1 MMFLWDKSYKLKNFW
16 YYILGSFILI
26 LFSTIGQLP
35 MIPFLPS
42 ELPSP
47 DADPMD
53 IFKTIPSNLR
63 LFLLLLSFAFV
74 LPGIWLVVKK
84 LHDLP
89 IMSILSSRKKIDLE
103 RVLYSFM
110 LWGTVV
116 SAFVFLEYS
125 LNPENYVFN
134 FKVKEFLILAV
145 IAILF
150 IPIQTSVEEIVFR
163 GYLMQG
169 FGHWLNSRFMALF
182 LTSTVFGSLHLANP
196 EITALGYE
204 FVILYITVGFV
215 LGIMTLMDDG
225 LELAL
230 GFHAANN
237 LIAALLVTADWT
249 VFQTESILIDISE
262 PSLGITDWITPFI
275 VFPFFLLY
283 LQGSIHGQT
292 GKKNYFLRLDNFN
305 SIFISLLL

>member
-1 MMFLWDKSYKLKNFW
+1 MFLFDKSYRLKNFG

-26 LFSTIGQLP
+26 FFSFIGQLP
-35 MIPFLPS
+35 MIPFLS
-42 ELPSP
+42 AESLSP
-47 DADPMD
+47 DSNPMD
-53 IFKTIPSNLR
+53 LFKSIPSNLR
-63 LFLLLLSFAFV
+63 LFLLLLSFVAV
-74 LPGIWLVVKK
+74 VPGIWLVVKK

-89 IMSILSSRKKIDLE
+89 LMSILSSRKKVDLE
-103 RVLYSFM
+103 RIMYSFM
-110 LWGTVV
+110 LWGSIV

-125 LNPENYVFN
+125 LSPEDYEIN
-134 FKVKEFLILAV
+134 FKLKEFLILAV

-150 IPIQTSVEEIVFR
+150 IPIQTSVEEVVFR

-182 LTSTVFGSLHLANP
+182 LTSIVFGSLHLANP

-204 FVILYITVGFV
+204 FIFLYISVGFL

-225 LELAL
+225 LELAI

-249 VFQTESILIDISE
+249 VFQTESILINISE
-262 PSLGITDWITPFI
+262 PSLGITDWIAPLVI
-275 VFPFFLLY
+275 YPIILAVFARKYSWSNWKEKLF
-283 LQGSIHGQT
+283 S
-292 GKKNYFLRLDNFN
+292 KVR
-305 SIFISLLL
+305 

>member
-1 MMFLWDKSYKLKNFW
+1 MFLFDKSYRLKNFG

-26 LFSTIGQLP
+26 FFSFIGQLP
-35 MIPFLPS
+35 MIPFLS
-42 ELPSP
+42 AESLSP
-47 DADPMD
+47 DSNPMD
-53 IFKTIPSNLR
+53 LFKSIPSNLR
-63 LFLLLLSFAFV
+63 LFLLLLSFVAV
-74 LPGIWLVVKK
+74 VPGIWLVVKK

-89 IMSILSSRKKIDLE
+89 LMSILSSRKKIDLE
-103 RVLYSFM
+103 RVMYSFM
-110 LWGTVV
+110 LWGSIV

-125 LNPENYVFN
+125 LSPEDYEIN
-134 FKVKEFLILAV
+134 FKLKEFLILAV

-150 IPIQTSVEEIVFR
+150 IPIQTSVEEVVFR

-182 LTSTVFGSLHLANP
+182 LTSIVFGSLHLANP

-204 FVILYITVGFV
+204 FIFLYISVGFL

-225 LELAL
+225 LELAI

-249 VFQTESILIDISE
+249 VFQTESILINIAE
-262 PSLGITDWITPFI
+262 PSLGITDWIAPLI
-275 VFPFFLLY
+275 IYPIILAVFARKYSWSNWKEKLF
-283 LQGSIHGQT
+283 S
-292 GKKNYFLRLDNFN
+292 KVR
-305 SIFISLLL
+305 

>member
-1 MMFLWDKSYKLKNFW
+1 MFLWDKSYKLKNFW

-26 LFSTIGQLP
+26 LFSIIGQLP

-74 LPGIWLVVKK
+74 VPGIWLVVKK

-89 IMSILSSRKKIDLE
+89 IMSVLSSRKKIDLE

-204 FVILYITVGFV
+204 FVILYILVGFV

-237 LIAALLVTADWT
+237 LIAALLLTADWT

-275 VFPFFLLY
+275 VFPILLALFARKY
-283 LQGSIHGQT
+283 SWTNWKEKLFS
-292 GKKNYFLRLDNFN
+292 KVR
-305 SIFISLLL
+305 

>member
-1 MMFLWDKSYKLKNFW
+1 MFLWDKSYNLKNFW

-89 IMSILSSRKKIDLE
+89 IMSIISSRKKIDLG

-116 SAFVFLEYS
+116 SVFVFLEYS

-237 LIAALLVTADWT
+237 LIAALLLTADWT

-275 VFPFFLLY
+275 VFPILLTVFARKY
-283 LQGSIHGQT
+283 SWTNWKEKLFS
-292 GKKNYFLRLDNFN
+292 KVR
-305 SIFISLLL
+305 

>member
-1 MMFLWDKSYKLKNFW
+1 MFLWDKSYKLKNFW

-89 IMSILSSRKKIDLE
+89 IISILSSRKKIDLE

-275 VFPFFLLY
+275 VFPILLALFARKY
-283 LQGSIHGQT
+283 SWTNWKEKLFS
-292 GKKNYFLRLDNFN
+292 KVR
-305 SIFISLLL
+305 

>member
-1 MMFLWDKSYKLKNFW
+1 MFLWDKSYKLKNFW

-125 LNPENYVFN
+125 LNPEDYVFN

-275 VFPFFLLY
+275 VFPILLAVFARKY
-283 LQGSIHGQT
+283 SWTNWKEKLFS
-292 GKKNYFLRLDNFN
+292 KVR
-305 SIFISLLL
+305 

>member
-1 MMFLWDKSYKLKNFW
+1 MFLWDKSYKLKNFW

-26 LFSTIGQLP
+26 IFSTIGQLP

-63 LFLLLLSFAFV
+63 LFLLLLSFTFV

-89 IMSILSSRKKIDLE
+89 IMSILSSRKKIDLG

-116 SAFVFLEYS
+116 TVFVFIEYS
-125 LNPENYVFN
+125 LNPEDYVFN

-237 LIAALLVTADWT
+237 LIAALLLTADWT

-275 VFPFFLLY
+275 VFPILLSVFARKY
-283 LQGSIHGQT
+283 SWTNWKEKLFS
-292 GKKNYFLRLDNFN
+292 KVR
-305 SIFISLLL
+305 

>member
-1 MMFLWDKSYKLKNFW
+1 MFLWDKSYKLKNFW

-42 ELPSP
+42 ELPTP

-89 IMSILSSRKKIDLE
+89 IMSVLSSRKKIDLE

-237 LIAALLVTADWT
+237 LIAALLLTADWT

-275 VFPFFLLY
+275 VFPILLALFARKY
-283 LQGSIHGQT
+283 SWTNWKEKLFS
-292 GKKNYFLRLDNFN
+292 KVR
-305 SIFISLLL
+305 

>member
-1 MMFLWDKSYKLKNFW
+1 MFLWDKSYNLKNFW

-89 IMSILSSRKKIDLE
+89 IMSVLSSRKKIDLE

-237 LIAALLVTADWT
+237 LIAALLLTADWT

-275 VFPFFLLY
+275 VFPILLALFARKY
-283 LQGSIHGQT
+283 SWTNWKEKLFS
-292 GKKNYFLRLDNFN
+292 KVR
-305 SIFISLLL
+305 

>member
-1 MMFLWDKSYKLKNFW
+1 MFLWDRSYKLKNFW

-35 MIPFLPS
+35 MIPFLPT

-63 LFLLLLSFAFV
+63 LFLLLLSFVFV

-89 IMSILSSRKKIDLE
+89 VMSVLSSRKKIDLE

-125 LNPENYVFN
+125 LNPENYIFN

-215 LGIMTLMDDG
+215 LGIMTLMDEG

-237 LIAALLVTADWT
+237 LIVALLLTADWT

-275 VFPFFLLY
+275 VFPILLAVFARKY
-283 LQGSIHGQT
+283 SWTNWKEKLFS
-292 GKKNYFLRLDNFN
+292 KVR
-305 SIFISLLL
+305 

>member
-1 MMFLWDKSYKLKNFW
+1 MFLWNKSYNLKGFG
-16 YYILGSFILI
+16 YYILGSFVII
-26 LFSTIGQLP
+26 LFSIIGQIP
-35 MIPFLPS
+35 MIPFLPT
-42 ELPSP
+42 EIPSP
-47 DADPMD
+47 DSDPMD
-53 IFKTIPSNLR
+53 LFKSIPSNLR
-63 LFLLLLSFAFV
+63 LFLLLLSFVFV

-110 LWGTVV
+110 LWGSIV

-125 LNPENYVFN
+125 LNPENYIIN
-134 FKVKEFLILAV
+134 FKLKEFLILAV
-145 IAILF
+145 IAILL

-169 FGHWLNSRFMALF
+169 FGNWLNSRFMALF
-182 LTSTVFGSLHLANP
+182 LSSFVFGSLHLFNP

-215 LGIMTLMDDG
+215 LGIMTLMDEG

-237 LIAALLVTADWT
+237 LIAALLLTADWT

-262 PSLGITDWITPFI
+262 PSLGITDWISPIIIYPTILIIFA
-275 VFPFFLLY
+275 
-283 LQGSIHGQT
+283 
-292 GKKNYFLRLDNFN
+292 KKYSWNNWKEKLFSKVR
-305 SIFISLLL
+305 

>member
-1 MMFLWDKSYKLKNFW
+1 MFLWDKSYKLKNFW

-26 LFSTIGQLP
+26 IFSTIGQLP

-89 IMSILSSRKKIDLE
+89 IMSIISSRKKIDLG
-103 RVLYSFM
+103 RVLYSFL

-116 SAFVFLEYS
+116 SVFVFLEYS

-237 LIAALLVTADWT
+237 LIAALLLTADWT

-275 VFPFFLLY
+275 VFPILLTVFARKY
-283 LQGSIHGQT
+283 SWTNWKEKLFS
-292 GKKNYFLRLDNFN
+292 KVR
-305 SIFISLLL
+305 

>member
-1 MMFLWDKSYKLKNFW
+1 MFLWDKSYKLKNFW

-63 LFLLLLSFAFV
+63 LFLLLLSFVFV

-89 IMSILSSRKKIDLE
+89 VMSVLSSRKKIDLE

-110 LWGTVV
+110 IWGTVV

-204 FVILYITVGFV
+204 FVIIYITVGFV
-215 LGIMTLMDDG
+215 LGIMTLMDEG
-225 LELAL
+225 LELAI

-237 LIAALLVTADWT
+237 LIAALLLTADWT

-275 VFPFFLLY
+275 VFPILLALFARKY
-283 LQGSIHGQT
+283 SWTNWKEKLFS
-292 GKKNYFLRLDNFN
+292 KVR
-305 SIFISLLL
+305 

>member
-1 MMFLWDKSYKLKNFW
+1 MFLWDKSYKLKNFW

-89 IMSILSSRKKIDLE
+89 IMSVLSSRKKIDLE

-275 VFPFFLLY
+275 VFPIL
-283 LQGSIHGQT
+283 
-292 GKKNYFLRLDNFN
+292 
-305 SIFISLLL
+305 ISVFARKYSWTNWKEKLFSKVR

>member
-1 MMFLWDKSYKLKNFW
+1 MFLWDKSYKLKNFW

-125 LNPENYVFN
+125 LNPEDYVFN

-275 VFPFFLLY
+275 VFPILLALFARKY
-283 LQGSIHGQT
+283 SWTNWKEKLFS
-292 GKKNYFLRLDNFN
+292 KVR
-305 SIFISLLL
+305 

>member
-1 MMFLWDKSYKLKNFW
+1 MFLWDKSYKLKNFW

-89 IMSILSSRKKIDLE
+89 IMSVLSSRKKIDLE

-275 VFPFFLLY
+275 VFPILLALFARKY
-283 LQGSIHGQT
+283 SWTNWKEKLFS
-292 GKKNYFLRLDNFN
+292 KVR
-305 SIFISLLL
+305 

>member
-1 MMFLWDKSYKLKNFW
+1 MFLWDNSYKLKNFW

-275 VFPFFLLY
+275 VFPILL
-283 LQGSIHGQT
+283 
-292 GKKNYFLRLDNFN
+292 
-305 SIFISLLL
+305 SLFARKYSWTNWKEKLFSKVR

>member
-89 IMSILSSRKKIDLE
+89 IMSVLSSRKKIDLE

-182 LTSTVFGSLHLANP
+182 LTSTVFGSFHLANP

-275 VFPFFLLY
+275 VFPILLALFARKY
-283 LQGSIHGQT
+283 SWTNWKEKLFS
-292 GKKNYFLRLDNFN
+292 KVR
-305 SIFISLLL
+305 

>member
-1 MMFLWDKSYKLKNFW
+1 MFLWDKSYNLKNFW

-89 IMSILSSRKKIDLE
+89 IMSIISSRKKIDLG

-116 SAFVFLEYS
+116 TVFVFIEYS

-237 LIAALLVTADWT
+237 LIAALLLTADWT

-275 VFPFFLLY
+275 VFPILLSVFARKY
-283 LQGSIHGQT
+283 SWTNWKEKLFS
-292 GKKNYFLRLDNFN
+292 KVR
-305 SIFISLLL
+305 

>member
-1 MMFLWDKSYKLKNFW
+1 MFLWDKSYKLKNFW

-35 MIPFLPS
+35 MIPFLPT

-63 LFLLLLSFAFV
+63 LFLLLLSFVFV

-89 IMSILSSRKKIDLE
+89 VMSVLSSRKKIDLE

-125 LNPENYVFN
+125 LNPENYIFN

-215 LGIMTLMDDG
+215 LGIMTLMDEG

-237 LIAALLVTADWT
+237 LIVALLLTADWT

-275 VFPFFLLY
+275 VFPILLAVFARKY
-283 LQGSIHGQT
+283 SWTNWKEKLFS
-292 GKKNYFLRLDNFN
+292 KVR
-305 SIFISLLL
+305 

>member
-1 MMFLWDKSYKLKNFW
+1 MFLWNKSYNLKGFG

-26 LFSTIGQLP
+26 LFSIIGQIP
-35 MIPFLPS
+35 MIPFLPT
-42 ELPSP
+42 EIPSP
-47 DADPMD
+47 DSDPMD
-53 IFKTIPSNLR
+53 LFKSIPSNLR
-63 LFLLLLSFAFV
+63 LFLLLLSFVFV

-110 LWGTVV
+110 LWGSIV

-125 LNPENYVFN
+125 LNPENYIIN
-134 FKVKEFLILAV
+134 FKLKEFLILAV
-145 IAILF
+145 IAILL

-163 GYLMQG
+163 GYLIQG
-169 FGHWLNSRFMALF
+169 FGNWLNSRFMALF
-182 LTSTVFGSLHLANP
+182 LSSFVFGSLHLFNP

-204 FVILYITVGFV
+204 FIILYITVGFV
-215 LGIMTLMDDG
+215 LGIMTLMDEG

-237 LIAALLVTADWT
+237 LIAALLLTADWT

-262 PSLGITDWITPFI
+262 PSLGITDWISPIIIYPTILIIFA
-275 VFPFFLLY
+275 
-283 LQGSIHGQT
+283 
-292 GKKNYFLRLDNFN
+292 KKYSWNNWKEKLFSKVR
-305 SIFISLLL
+305 

>member
-1 MMFLWDKSYKLKNFW
+1 MFLWDKSYKLKNFW

-26 LFSTIGQLP
+26 LFSIIGQLP
-35 MIPFLPS
+35 MIPFLPT

-74 LPGIWLVVKK
+74 VPGIWLVVKK

-275 VFPFFLLY
+275 VFPILLALFARKY
-283 LQGSIHGQT
+283 SWTNWKEKLFS
-292 GKKNYFLRLDNFN
+292 KVR
-305 SIFISLLL
+305 

>member
-1 MMFLWDKSYKLKNFW
+1 MFLWDKSYKLKNFW

-26 LFSTIGQLP
+26 LFSIIGQLP
-35 MIPFLPS
+35 MIPFFPS

-237 LIAALLVTADWT
+237 LIAALLLTADWT

-275 VFPFFLLY
+275 VFPILLALFARKY
-283 LQGSIHGQT
+283 SWTNWKEKLFS
-292 GKKNYFLRLDNFN
+292 KVR
-305 SIFISLLL
+305 

>member
-1 MMFLWDKSYKLKNFW
+1 MFLWDKSYKLKNFW

-125 LNPENYVFN
+125 LNPEDYVFN

-215 LGIMTLMDDG
+215 LGIMTLMDEG

-237 LIAALLVTADWT
+237 LIVALLLTADWT

-262 PSLGITDWITPFI
+262 PSLDITDWITPFI
-275 VFPFFLLY
+275 VFPILLAVFARKY
-283 LQGSIHGQT
+283 SWTNWKEKLFSKI
-292 GKKNYFLRLDNFN
+292 R
-305 SIFISLLL
+305 

>member
-1 MMFLWDKSYKLKNFW
+1 LFLFDKSYRLKNFG

-26 LFSTIGQLP
+26 FFSFIGQLP
-35 MIPFLPS
+35 MIPFLPT

-47 DADPMD
+47 DANPMD
-53 IFKTIPSNLR
+53 LFKSIPSNLR
-63 LFLLLLSFAFV
+63 LFLLLLSFVAV
-74 LPGIWLVVKK
+74 VPGIWLVVKK

-89 IMSILSSRKKIDLE
+89 LMSILSSRKKIDLE
-103 RVLYSFM
+103 RIMYSFM
-110 LWGTVV
+110 LWGSIV

-125 LNPENYVFN
+125 LSPEDYEIN
-134 FKVKEFLILAV
+134 FKLKEFLILAV

-150 IPIQTSVEEIVFR
+150 IPIQTSVEEVVFR

-182 LTSTVFGSLHLANP
+182 LTSIVFGSLHLANP

-204 FVILYITVGFV
+204 FIFLYISVGFL

-225 LELAL
+225 LELAI

-249 VFQTESILIDISE
+249 VFQTESILINIAE
-262 PSLGITDWITPFI
+262 PSLGITDWITPLI
-275 VFPFFLLY
+275 IYPIILAVFARKYSWSNWKEKLF
-283 LQGSIHGQT
+283 S
-292 GKKNYFLRLDNFN
+292 KVR
-305 SIFISLLL
+305 

>member
-1 MMFLWDKSYKLKNFW
+1 MIFLWDKSYKLKNFW

-169 FGHWLNSRFMALF
+169 FGHWFNSRFMALF

-275 VFPFFLLY
+275 VFPILLALFARKY
-283 LQGSIHGQT
+283 SWTNWKEKLFS
-292 GKKNYFLRLDNFN
+292 KVR
-305 SIFISLLL
+305 

>member
-134 FKVKEFLILAV
+134 FKVKEFLILVV

-275 VFPFFLLY
+275 VFPILLAVFARKY
-283 LQGSIHGQT
+283 SWTNWKEKLFS
-292 GKKNYFLRLDNFN
+292 KVR
-305 SIFISLLL
+305 

>member
-89 IMSILSSRKKIDLE
+89 IMSVLSSRKKIDLE

-134 FKVKEFLILAV
+134 FKVKEFLILAL

-275 VFPFFLLY
+275 VFPILLALFARKY
-283 LQGSIHGQT
+283 SWTNWKEKLFS
-292 GKKNYFLRLDNFN
+292 KVR
-305 SIFISLLL
+305 

>member
-1 MMFLWDKSYKLKNFW
+1 MFLWDKSYKLKNFW

-42 ELPSP
+42 ELPTP

-63 LFLLLLSFAFV
+63 LFLLLLSFLFV

-89 IMSILSSRKKIDLE
+89 IMSVLSSRKKIDLE

-110 LWGTVV
+110 IWGTVV

-145 IAILF
+145 VAILF

-262 PSLGITDWITPFI
+262 PSLGITDWVTPFI
-275 VFPFFLLY
+275 VFPILLALFARKY
-283 LQGSIHGQT
+283 SWTNWKEKLFS
-292 GKKNYFLRLDNFN
+292 KVR
-305 SIFISLLL
+305 

>member
-1 MMFLWDKSYKLKNFW
+1 MFLWDKSYKLKNFW

-26 LFSTIGQLP
+26 IFSTIGQLP

-89 IMSILSSRKKIDLE
+89 IMSILSSRKKIDLG

-116 SAFVFLEYS
+116 TVFVFIEYS

-237 LIAALLVTADWT
+237 LVAALLLTADWT

-275 VFPFFLLY
+275 VFPILLSVFARKY
-283 LQGSIHGQT
+283 SWTNWKEKLFS
-292 GKKNYFLRLDNFN
+292 KVR
-305 SIFISLLL
+305 